1 MEFVVPDS
9 PEKNSD
15 QSPAVKPSS
24 GGKATSSPAG
34 NGASKRDAAL
44 SVSRPQVA
52 PAPEPEQKPGEPSA
66 AALFDLYEKIAEAQP
81 GSRDAE
87 IFEKIREWTFS
98 DFSKPPHDFAG
109 ISKAELEAW
118 QQRHRINLSS
128 GRIRPDPVDIQR
140 GHAWG
145 HIRLAARANSLH
157 GEFGPPSAEELIL
170 MSPTQR
176 ALEAS

>member
-9 PEKNSD
+9 SEKISGQRPAAEPSGGGKNS
-15 QSPAVKPSS
+15 SPLAEN
-24 GGKATSSPAG
+24 GTATL
-34 NGASKRDAAL
+34 KT
-44 SVSRPQVA
+44 SRPQAA
-52 PAPEPEQKPGEPSA
+52 PVPEPERKPGEPSA

-81 GSRDAE
+81 GSCDAE

-98 DFSKPPHDFAG
+98 DFSKPPHEFAG
-109 ISKAELEAW
+109 ISKPELEAW
-118 QQRHRINLSS
+118 QHRHRINLSS

-145 HIRLAARANSLH
+145 QIRLAARANSLH

-176 ALEAS
+176 ALEAP